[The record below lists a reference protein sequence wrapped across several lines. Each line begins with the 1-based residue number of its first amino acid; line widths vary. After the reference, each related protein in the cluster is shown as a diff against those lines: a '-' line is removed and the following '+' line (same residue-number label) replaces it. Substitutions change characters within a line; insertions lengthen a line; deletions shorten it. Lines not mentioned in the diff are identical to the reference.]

1 MCIRD
6 RMNLAH
12 WQHGCLYP
20 KHIFV
25 RVEGEAIEV
34 ALIDLEKSR
43 RRLTV
48 NKASQHDLKQLKR
61 RSSWTGA
68 QWQAFIYGY
77 QTAFGSA
84 IKGLQT

>member
-1 MCIRD
+1 
-6 RMNLAH
+6 
-12 WQHGCLYP
+12 
-20 KHIFV
+20 
-25 RVEGEAIEV
+25 
-34 ALIDLEKSR
+34 
-43 RRLTV
+43 V

-84 IKGLQT
+84 IKGLQPSPRGYSRGCRLARTRAERGADERRS

>member
-1 MCIRD
+1 
-6 RMNLAH
+6 MNLAH

-48 NKASQHDLKQLKR
+48 NKAS
-61 RSSWTGA
+61 ST
-68 QWQAFIYGY
+68 
-77 QTAFGSA
+77 T
-84 IKGLQT
+84 